1 MRSFSAV
8 IALGAMAFLTCGL
21 RAEESTT
28 GSHSTPAPLLPGI
41 GAQDPRIRVDPGV
54 MPWGAVG
61 KLQAASMNFRALCT
75 ATLVGPSTIVTAA
88 HCTFNDRVR
97 RYFSPGALHFL
108 IGYTGSRYAGH
119 AIGTAIKIS
128 DGYDPGR
135 PKETVGSDWA
145 LVSLDKNLGSEGRVL
160 PILSGLPENG
170 AKVALGGYQRDHP
183 LVLMA
188 DTRCHI
194 IGRFVDASG
203 RLLLRHNCTATNGTS
218 GAPLLIDRGGR
229 WQVAAIEVFGE
240 AGVAGGV
247 AAVLDEAIKQL
258 VSDPGR

>member
-160 PILSGLPENG
+160 PILSELPENG
-170 AKVALGGYQRDHP
+170 AKVARRLSQRSFTRFDGGHSMSHYRTFCRCERPALIEAQLHGDQRHE
-183 LVLMA
+183 
-188 DTRCHI
+188 R
-194 IGRFVDASG
+194 
-203 RLLLRHNCTATNGTS
+203 
-218 GAPLLIDRGGR
+218 GAFAYR
-229 WQVAAIEVFGE
+229 
-240 AGVAGGV
+240 
-247 AAVLDEAIKQL
+247 
-258 VSDPGR
+258 

>member
-1 MRSFSAV
+1 MRRCATAIV
-8 IALGAMAFLTCGL
+8 VTALAFLTFGS
-21 RAEESTT
+21 RADEKP
-28 GSHSTPAPLLPGI
+28 GGRGDIPAALPGVS
-41 GAQDPRIRVDPGV
+41 AHDPRVRVDLDA
-54 MPWGAVG
+54 MPWRAVG
-61 KLQAASMNFRALCT
+61 KLQAASINLRALCT

-145 LVSLDKNLGSEGRVL
+145 LVSLDKSLGSEDRVL
-160 PILSGLPENG
+160 PIVSDLPEDG
-170 AKVALGGYQRDHP
+170 ANVMLGGYQQDHP
-183 LVLMA
+183 LLLMA
-188 DTRCHI
+188 DTRCRI
-194 IGRFVDASG
+194 DGRFIDPSG
-203 RLLLRHNCTATNGTS
+203 RLLLRHNCAGTQGVS

-229 WQVAAIEVFGE
+229 WQVAAIDVAGE
-240 AGVAGGV
+240 TGSDHGVAV
-247 AAVLDEAIKQL
+247 VLDEAIK
-258 VSDPGR
+258 SSER